1 MHFWMQVWF
10 CVPLWIAAALCVALV
25 KALTGA
31 SREKR
36 ILWRRWIIVLAVLLG
51 TSLIWANP
59 YQMIFRS
66 GPFSGHVEDADTGE
80 AVPVA
85 LLAFQWHGMLS
96 PQSTH
101 AAWTLADEEGGYH
114 LAWQGI
120 ANWRIGAWPGPDSF
134 YVQAPGYATAQ
145 FFLDGVERDPNGDHD
160 ASAKSASLRNGEIRL
175 HRLRPNEAFNF
186 VRYGIPFGV
195 PAGSERLQ
203 VARRFHDELYQRLCP
218 QQSRGSAGWE
228 PTDVAF
234 SQLLSIT
241 GVLYGSSFQSQ
252 QADTDIQFIGGKNTP
267 SALDAGKVTELCN
280 RFKLTNRG

>member
-1 MHFWMQVWF
+1 MSFWMQAWF

-25 KALTGA
+25 KALTGTV
-31 SREKR
+31 REKR
-36 ILWRRWIIVLAVLLG
+36 TLWWRWTIVLAVFLL

-66 GPFSGHVEDADTGE
+66 GPFSGHVKDADTGQ

-101 AAWTLADEEGGYH
+101 AAWALTGEDGSYH

-120 ANWRIGAWPGPDSF
+120 ANWRIGAWPSPDSF

-145 FFLDGVERDPNGDHD
+145 FFMDGVERDPNGDYD
-160 ASAKSASLRNGEIRL
+160 ANAKSASLHNGEIRL
-175 HRLRPNEAFNF
+175 HQLRPNEAFNF
-186 VRYGIPFGV
+186 TRYGIPFGMS
-195 PAGSERLQ
+195 AGPERQQ

-218 QQSRGSAGWE
+218 QSGGLAEWE

-241 GVLYGSSFQSQ
+241 SVLYGSGFQPQ
-252 QADTDIQFIGGKNTP
+252 QADRDLQFIGGKNTP
-267 SALDAGKVTELCN
+267 SALDAGRVAELCN
-280 RFKLTNRG
+280 RFKLTNGE